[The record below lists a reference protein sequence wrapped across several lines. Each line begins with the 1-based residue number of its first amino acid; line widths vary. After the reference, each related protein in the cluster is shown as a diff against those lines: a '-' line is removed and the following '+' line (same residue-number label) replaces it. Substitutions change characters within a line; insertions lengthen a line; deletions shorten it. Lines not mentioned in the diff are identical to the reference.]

1 MGRAGVWLNL
11 LFIVVV
17 TLLAY
22 ALLGAAFG
30 VELGVVPG
38 WATG

>member
-1 MGRAGVWLNL
+1 MSRVGLWLNL
-11 LFIVVV
+11 SFIVLV

-30 VELGVVPG
+30 VELGTVPG